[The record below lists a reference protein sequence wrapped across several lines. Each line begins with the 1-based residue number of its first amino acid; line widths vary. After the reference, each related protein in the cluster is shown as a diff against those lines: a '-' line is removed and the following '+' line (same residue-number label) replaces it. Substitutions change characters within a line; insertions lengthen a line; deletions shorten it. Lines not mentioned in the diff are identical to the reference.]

1 MGEIWVAAS
10 ASCMVV
16 TIPIFYEGR
25 AGCSGVAAVEI
36 LADPRP
42 VALSAATS
50 NQGLNDGDLVE
61 WLKAFLGALE
71 AFIADEPLLR
81 VKLSVLLA
89 DWGQG

>member
-1 MGEIWVAAS
+1 MRVS
-10 ASCMVV
+10 VFASCIVV
-16 TIPIFYEGR
+16 TIPILYEGR

-50 NQGLNDGDLVE
+50 NQGQTDGDSVE

-71 AFIADEPLLR
+71 AFIADEPVLR